1 MSCCEVGCRSRI
13 QCEREVSCAHSAE
26 FRFANR
32 TDHGIWCAG
41 AEVVRDVTRYN
52 TRLPTFAG
60 GGGIETCSACHTLP
74 SCADM
79 QPVAQQIDRWYP
91 PGKDGKVD
99 APSLDDASA
108 YCRELATGHY
118 ENFPLVSWLLPPDL
132 HQHFYNVYAF
142 CRWADDLGDEIG
154 DRERSLE
161 LLAWW
166 RLELQACFAGKARHP
181 VFVALRPTIDRFEI
195 PIKPFDDLISA
206 FEQDQAVVEYQTCE
220 QLLDYCTRSADPVG
234 RIVLYLCESVSEQ
247 NFAWSDSICTG
258 LQLANFWQDVSR
270 DLDIGRI
277 YLPKEDRERFGVT
290 REQLLNRETTDGFLQ
305 LMEFEVDRAR
315 SLLAA
320 GLPLVEQL
328 PGRLQVDIDLFAH
341 GGLRILD
348 RIQGINYR
356 VLDRRPVVTKRD
368 AFGLLLA
375 AIGRRL
381 VRSFRRS
388 STNQ

>member
-1 MSCCEVGCRSRI
+1 
-13 QCEREVSCAHSAE
+13 
-26 FRFANR
+26 
-32 TDHGIWCAG
+32 
-41 AEVVRDVTRYN
+41 
-52 TRLPTFAG
+52 
-60 GGGIETCSACHTLP
+60 
-74 SCADM
+74 M

-91 PGKDGKVD
+91 PGKVSVAE
-99 APSLDDASA
+99 APSLDEAHT
-108 YCRELATGHY
+108 YCRELATSHY
-118 ENFPLVSWLLPPDL
+118 ENFPLVSWLLPATL

-154 DRERSLE
+154 DRARSLE
-161 LLAWW
+161 LLGWW
-166 RLELQACFAGKARHP
+166 RSELQACFEGECRHP

-195 PIKPFDDLISA
+195 PIKPFDNLISA
-206 FEQDQAVVEYQTCE
+206 FEQDQTVVEYQTCE
-220 QLLDYCTRSADPVG
+220 QLLDYCARSADPVG

-247 NFAWSDSICTG
+247 NVAWSDSICTG

-277 YLPKEDRERFGVT
+277 YLPEEDRERFGVS

-315 SLLAA
+315 SLLTA

-348 RIQGINYR
+348 RIQIIGYR
-356 VLDRRPVVTKRD
+356 VLDQRPVVTKRD
-368 AFGLLLA
+368 AVGLLLT

-381 VRSFRRS
+381 VRSVRRS
-388 STNQ
+388 PTR